1 MRESLKSKGKGTCTE
16 KTKRVTLVLKPGNF
30 ERLKKEAQLN
40 KRTMPQ
46 QILFL
51 LEGIMTPEEAK
62 SQDVPSV

>member
-16 KTKRVTLVLKPGNF
+16 KAKRVTLVLKPGNF